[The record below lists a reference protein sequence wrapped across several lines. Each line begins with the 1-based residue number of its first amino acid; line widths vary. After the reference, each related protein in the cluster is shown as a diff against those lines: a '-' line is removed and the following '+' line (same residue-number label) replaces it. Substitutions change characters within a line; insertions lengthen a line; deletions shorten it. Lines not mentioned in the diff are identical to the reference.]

1 MILAGDIGGTKTA
14 LALFEPEGGLLRPVR
29 KGKFPSREHATFDEI
44 LREFLGDGD
53 RPALDGACFGVAG
66 AVLDGRVHATNL
78 PWTIDARDLGGT
90 LGTDRVFLLNDL
102 ESAAYAM
109 PHLPL
114 DQMHI
119 LNSGVDRVDRGHVAV
134 IAAGTGLGEAML
146 VWGDG
151 DYEPLASEGGHV
163 DFAPRSPI
171 EDDLLRYLREKFDG
185 HVSYERVLSG
195 PGLFNIYSFLKDTGH
210 APEPSWLADRIAAED
225 PSGVVSE
232 VGLAHQDANCAT
244 ALQIFA
250 SIYGAEAGNLAL
262 KAFAASGVYVAG
274 GIAPKILPALT
285 DDDTFLRAFWSKGR
299 YLPWL
304 KTLHVAVALNDE
316 APLLGSAHYVW
327 HRVDRDHA
335 SSRGAWKS

>member
-14 LALFEPEGGLLRPVR
+14 LALFEPADGVLRPVR

-44 LREFLGDGD
+44 LGEFLGDGD
-53 RPALDGACFGVAG
+53 LPAIDGACFGVAG

-78 PWTIDARDLGGT
+78 PWTIDARALERPLRT
-90 LGTDRVFLLNDL
+90 KKVFLLNDL

-119 LNSGVDRVDRGHVAV
+119 LNSGVDRVERGHVAV

-146 VWGDG
+146 IWGDG

-171 EDDLLRYLREKFDG
+171 EDDLLRYLRAKFDG

-195 PGLFNIYSFLKDTGH
+195 PGLFNIYSFLKDSGH
-210 APEPSWLADRIAAED
+210 APEPGWLADRMAADD
-225 PSGVVSE
+225 PGQVVSE
-232 VGLAHQDANCAT
+232 VGLAGQDANCAT
-244 ALQIFA
+244 ALRLFA

-262 KAFAASGVYVAG
+262 KAFAISGVYVAG

-285 DDDTFLRAFWSKGR
+285 ADDTFLRAFWSKGR

-304 KTLHVAVALNDE
+304 KNLHVAVATNPE
-316 APLLGSAHYVW
+316 APLLGSAHYAW

-335 SSRGAWKS
+335 SSVGAWKS